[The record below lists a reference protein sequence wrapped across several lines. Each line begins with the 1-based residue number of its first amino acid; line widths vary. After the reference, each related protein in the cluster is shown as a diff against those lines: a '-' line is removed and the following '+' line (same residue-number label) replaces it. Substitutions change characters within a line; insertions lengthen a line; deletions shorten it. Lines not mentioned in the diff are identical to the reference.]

1 MENNDIL
8 QSLSKL
14 EKNLEAIET
23 ARQQVINTVNAY
35 EGARIQLTKLSG
47 EFLGIHKELMNIVD
61 IVKNN
66 ETLINSD
73 LSSKVQLLITNF
85 DKSLKKL
92 VANASEIQTSFDNQC
107 KSTCS
112 TIVTNLETASTTITD
127 NISSSIEVFKQQTN
141 DIATKINASY
151 ELTLSKIEN
160 DLGES
165 QTKLSSGIKGILDT
179 TSSTISNE
187 VKELANIITSLK
199 QASETCQS
207 NFSIHVT
214 DVTSAEIKRF
224 ESVVNRCNE
233 ILDSSLKRMDAPI
246 TSLTN
251 SANLLTG
258 LKDSVQETI
267 REEINRIE
275 EKVDS
280 IKTVINKLDSNEAK
294 NKQEILSAI
303 AACKKEVEKGKDT
316 FVSSFSE
323 LPQSFESIKKQI
335 TLLADNQDKL
345 FKVIDS
351 VQKKNSKLNK
361 FILIMLSVITVLIFV
376 LFVKFISNDIIHF
389 VRYIR

>member
-1 MENNDIL
+1 M
-8 QSLSKL
+8 
-14 EKNLEAIET
+14 
-23 ARQQVINTVNAY
+23 
-35 EGARIQLTKLSG
+35 
-47 EFLGIHKELMNIVD
+47 
-61 IVKNN
+61 
-66 ETLINSD
+66 
-73 LSSKVQLLITNF
+73 IT
-85 DKSLKKL
+85 S
-92 VANASEIQTSFDNQC
+92 

-294 NKQEILSAI
+294 NKQKILSAI
-303 AACKKEVEKGKDT
+303 AACKKKIKKGKDT